1 GEHVCVTGDDVIAR
15 DVQEEMLQLLE
26 LRSLGSLGVLP
37 GRVWRD
43 VKDEMIREYGE
54 RSGLRFFPKREAIGV
69 IRRLQSKRQAFWD
82 YFVKTW
88 CDTYGISC
96 WNISGMMKENVE
108 IVNRTNNSLKPN
120 NWKLTDTFG
129 APHPRILNFV
139 EVLKQEAK
147 NYLNQLADVRH
158 RRERPPLHAAPYRY
172 TCVPRLR

>member
-1 GEHVCVTGDDVIAR
+1 MEP
-15 DVQEEMLQLLE
+15 ELLD
-26 LRSLGSLGVLP
+26 LLTIYP
-37 GRVWRD
+37 
-43 VKDEMIREYGE
+43 
-54 RSGLRFFPKREAIGV
+54 P
-69 IRRLQSKRQAFWD
+69 RLQSKRQAFWD

>member
-1 GEHVCVTGDDVIAR
+1 MACVPSVVVCNFEHALHVGIR
-15 DVQEEMLQLLE
+15 DQFESTHIFGCLFH
-26 LRSLGSLGVLP
+26 
-37 GRVWRD
+37 W
-43 VKDEMIREYGE
+43 K
-54 RSGLRFFPKREAIGV
+54 
-69 IRRLQSKRQAFWD
+69 LQSKRQAFWD